1 MRVIIGEDET
11 LLREGLALV
20 LTQGECTVVAADGD
34 PVSLVR
40 DACELEPDLVIT
52 DIRMPPAHTDEGLRA
67 ALDIRARMPRIAILV
82 LSQYLQR
89 GVAAELLARP
99 TAGTGYLLKQ
109 RVSDIAGF
117 HRDVRRV
124 AAGETVLDPE
134 VVDLMVAAH
143 ARSARDPV
151 ARLSVRQRE
160 VLALMAEGASNAAI
174 ARKLSVTERAVVRHC
189 SNIYDQLGL
198 QLSDDEH
205 RRVLAVLRYLAS
217 RS

>member
-20 LTQGECTVVAADGD
+20 LAQGGCTVVAAVGD

-52 DIRMPPAHTDEGLRA
+52 DIRMPPEHTDEGLRA
-67 ALDIRARMPRIAILV
+67 ALDIRERKPGIAIVV
-82 LSQYLQR
+82 LSQHLQP
-89 GVAAELLARP
+89 GVAAGLLARP
-99 TAGTGYLLKQ
+99 TAGIGYLLKQ
-109 RVSDIAGF
+109 RISDIAAF
-117 HRDVRRV
+117 HRDLRRV
-124 AAGETVLDPE
+124 HAGETVLDHE
-134 VVDLMVAAH
+134 VVSLMVAAH

-174 ARKLSVTERAVVRHC
+174 ARKLSITERAVVQHS

-198 QLSDDEH
+198 QPSDDEH

-217 RS
+217 QS